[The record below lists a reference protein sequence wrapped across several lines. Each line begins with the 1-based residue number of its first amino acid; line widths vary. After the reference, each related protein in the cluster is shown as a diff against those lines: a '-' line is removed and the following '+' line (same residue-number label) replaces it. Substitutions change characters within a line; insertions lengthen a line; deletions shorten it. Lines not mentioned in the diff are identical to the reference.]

1 MSLVNSTIGKKLW
14 MALTGLFL
22 CVFLIGHLAGN
33 LQLFIPGEAGRLQFN
48 EYAKFM
54 TSNPV
59 IRILSI
65 VTFASVILHVVDA
78 AILSRKNRAARPV
91 KYNYSKASEN
101 SLWSSRNMGILGTL
115 ILAFIVL
122 HLSNFWYKTHFG
134 GLELDAN
141 GNKDLYAA
149 VMFSFDKLWYVVVY
163 VLAMIP
169 IGFHLV
175 HGFQSGFQTLG
186 INHSKYSPLI
196 KKFGLLFAVI
206 IPVAF
211 ALIPVN
217 LYLGNPIGQL
227 LFN

>member
-1 MSLVNSTIGKKLW
+1 MSLIKSNIGKKLW

-22 CVFLIGHLAGN
+22 CLFLVGHLVGN

-54 TSNPV
+54 TSNPAV
-59 IRILSI
+59 RVLSI
-65 VTFASVILHVVDA
+65 LTFLSVILHVIDA
-78 AILSRKNRAARPV
+78 AVLTSKNKTARPL
-91 KYNYSKASEN
+91 KYNHSKASEN
-101 SLWSSRNMGILGTL
+101 SIWSSRNMGILGTL
-115 ILAFIVL
+115 ILAFLVL

-141 GNKDLYAA
+141 GNKDLYAS
-149 VMFSFDKLWYVVVY
+149 VMFAFGQLWYVVVY

-175 HGFQSGFQTLG
+175 HGFQSGFQSLG
-186 INHSKYSPLI
+186 INHPKYSPVI
-196 KKFGLLFAVI
+196 KKIGLLFALIV
-206 IPVAF
+206 PLAF

-217 LYLGNPIGQL
+217 LFLGNPVGQL
-227 LFN
+227 FFN